1 LQSLAGL
8 TPLLTWRSRLP
19 GAIGSWFA
27 RDLVRKGLALVDA
40 GRVVLRTV
48 EDQRIEAIVRDGA
61 QTAHTVTVEWG
72 GGTGPLALR
81 TACSDGS
88 SGICAHIVAT
98 LEAVRSQM
106 EPTTESAHDAE
117 LAWLPTPEIG
127 SRQQRARCIW
137 IVF

>member
-1 LQSLAGL
+1 MQSPAGL
-8 TPLLTWRSRLP
+8 TPLLTWRARLP

-40 GRVVLRTV
+40 GRVVLRAV
-48 EDQRIEAIVRDGA
+48 EDQRIDATVRDSA
-61 QTAHTVTVEWG
+61 ETAYAVTIEWG

-81 TACSDGS
+81 TACSDGA

-106 EPTTESAHDAE
+106 EPATESGNSAD
-117 LAWLPTPEIG
+117 
-127 SRQQRARCIW
+127 
-137 IVF
+137 